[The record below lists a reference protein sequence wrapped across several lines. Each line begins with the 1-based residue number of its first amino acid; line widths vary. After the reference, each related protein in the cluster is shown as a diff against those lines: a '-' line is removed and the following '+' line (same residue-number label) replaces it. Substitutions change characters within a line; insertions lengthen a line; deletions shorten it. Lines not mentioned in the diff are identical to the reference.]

1 MNDFHK
7 TRMGH
12 RFYEQTVPEIARQ
25 LARLND
31 LLERL
36 VDTTENRDATTQP
49 DDADDR

>member
-1 MNDFHK
+1 MSDFHK

-12 RFYEQTVPEIARQ
+12 TFYEHTMPEVARQ

-36 VDTTENRDATTQP
+36 VKTTEDDDAKTQP